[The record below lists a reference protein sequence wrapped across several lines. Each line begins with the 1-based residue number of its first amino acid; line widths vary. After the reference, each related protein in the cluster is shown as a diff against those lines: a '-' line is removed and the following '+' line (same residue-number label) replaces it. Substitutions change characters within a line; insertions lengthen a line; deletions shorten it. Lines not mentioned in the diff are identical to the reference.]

1 MYAYEHAFSDQEAWE
16 WLRRQ
21 QARYRKDGFGLW
33 AAVERTSGE
42 MVGQCGLTWQGLGG
56 TRASPLRR
64 PGPAGTMPF
73 QP

>member
-42 MVGQCGLTWQGLGG
+42 MVGQCGLTWQGLGDG
-56 TRASPLRR
+56 TGGELDAKR
-64 PGPAGTMPF
+64 PEGWFLAR
-73 QP
+73 